1 MDEGGEGSAGKG
13 RRVISPLPQEAGQ
26 VESLLEE
33 GNKYYWGFELITMMI
48 NQDLT
53 DRRQKDGKRGDMCS
67 RNTRSGPKDGGGWC
81 LEMERKER
89 KSKLVRTKEGEQL
102 KALRGSCATELR

>member
-1 MDEGGEGSAGKG
+1 MSRGEGSAGKG
-13 RRVISPLPQEAGQ
+13 RRVISPLPREAGQ

-33 GNKYYWGFELITMMI
+33 SNNYHRGFELITMMI

-81 LEMERKER
+81 LEMERIEEVKTSEDKGGR
-89 KSKLVRTKEGEQL
+89 AAQGTQGKP
-102 KALRGSCATELR
+102 CN